1 MTVQTEVLAQLKAL
15 GIEYEVLDCDPALAD
30 TAQFCKHYG
39 YSLDVSANTIVVASK
54 RPVGLFVACLVLA
67 STRLDVNGKVREITG
82 WKKASFARPE
92 QTAELTG
99 MTIGGVTPFALPE
112 GVRMLVDSAVMNQPW
127 VIVGAGS
134 RSAKLRVEPAS
145 FGRIESCEVVDG
157 LAVRV
162 SD

>member
-1 MTVQTEVLAQLKAL
+1 
-15 GIEYEVLDCDPALAD
+15 
-30 TAQFCKHYG
+30 
-39 YSLDVSANTIVVASK
+39 
-54 RPVGLFVACLVLA
+54 

-112 GVRMLVDSAVMNQPW
+112 DVRMLVDSAVMNQAW

-145 FGRIESCEVVDG
+145 FAKIESCEVVDG